1 MFNWVKYSSE
11 ASVSSNGLNLQY
23 DSFGD
28 ENDPALILI
37 MGLGTQLIH
46 WEDNFCRFLAS
57 YKLRIIRFDNRDIG
71 KSTILED
78 AAVPSTLD
86 FIGNTVFGRRLNAPY
101 SLEDMADDTLGLMD
115 KLDIQKAHI
124 VGASMGGM
132 IAQVMAIKA
141 SDRVLSLTSIMS
153 STGNKDLPKPKA
165 HIGAKFL
172 KPLSTDTD
180 NFVAQN
186 LDMWRALH
194 GKHFP
199 FDEPKVESIVRLAKQ
214 RGFDPN
220 GVTRQLSAVID
231 APDRTELLRK
241 VTIPAL
247 VIHGDQDPLIR
258 VESGLAT
265 ANAIE
270 NSTLKVFK
278 GMGHTLPEELWPE
291 IVEQIIKLV
300 RTAEK

>member
-1 MFNWVKYSSE
+1 MFNWVKYNEE
-11 ASVSSNGLNLQY
+11 ACVESNGLNLQY

-37 MGLGTQLIH
+37 MGLGTQLVH
-46 WEDNFCRFLAS
+46 WDDDFCRFLAS
-57 YKLRIIRFDNRDIG
+57 YKLRVIRFDNRDIG
-71 KSTILED
+71 KSTWLTD
-78 AAVPSTLD
+78 SAVPNTLD

-115 KLDIQKAHI
+115 KLNIQKAHI

-141 SDRVLSLTSIMS
+141 TERVLSLTSIMS

-199 FDEPKVESIVRLAKQ
+199 FDEHKVETLMRLSKQ
-214 RGFDPN
+214 RGFDGK

-231 APDRTELLRK
+231 APDRTELLSK
-241 VTIPAL
+241 LTIPAL
-247 VIHGDQDPLIR
+247 VIHGDQDPLVR
-258 VESGLAT
+258 LESGLAT
-265 ANAIE
+265 AKAIE
-270 NSTLKVFK
+270 NSTLKVFE

-291 IVEQIIKLV
+291 IVEQIIRLV
-300 RTAEK
+300 RSVE